1 MIMGFYL
8 KYSFIIRKNMKENFT
23 QFLNNLRLT
32 QNQREDAQKKY
43 QGVIDCLARHF
54 YDRNH
59 NDCDQYLFGSYKTKT
74 AIRPIEGGS
83 DVDVLFKIN
92 KDVYEKYENNTS
104 GLLQECRN
112 ALKDTYSTTD
122 EIHAWGK
129 VVLVKFCDGTH
140 NVEVLPALEKDD
152 SKFSIPNTEDG
163 GSWDDFD
170 PRSQVDSFQNSNETT
185 FGLTRACAMMVKN
198 WVRNTSTLEYKSYRV
213 IEDVIQFT
221 NKIYPNGKGD
231 ENYDVIIRDF
241 FQFWMRRISY
251 SDTRKSHFQTALDRA
266 NKAVE
271 YEKEGKHIEASEEW
285 RKIFNPSVF
294 PHSNKNEEKR
304 DEIKHFS
311 SAAKP
316 WSI

>member
-1 MIMGFYL
+1 ME
-8 KYSFIIRKNMKENFT
+8 ENFI
-23 QFLNNLRLT
+23 QFLDNLKLT
-32 QNQREDAQKKY
+32 QNQREDAKKKY
-43 QGVIDCLARHF
+43 EGVINCMARHF
-54 YDRNH
+54 YDRSK
-59 NDCDQYLFGSYKTKT
+59 NDGDQYLFGSYKTKT

-83 DVDVLFKIN
+83 DVDVLFKID
-92 KDVYEKYENNTS
+92 KDTYEKYKNNTS

-112 ALKDTYSTTD
+112 ALKDTYSTTE

-152 SKFSIPNTEDG
+152 SKFCIPNTENG

-170 PRSQVDSFQNSNETT
+170 PRSQIDAFLDSNETT
-185 FGLTRACAMMVKN
+185 DGLTRVCSMMIKN
-198 WVRNTSTLEYKSYRV
+198 WVRNTSTLEYKSFNIV
-213 IEDVIQFT
+213 KDVILFT
-221 NKIYPNGKGD
+221 DKIYPDGKGD

-241 FQFWMRRISY
+241 FHFWIKRIS
-251 SDTRKSHFQTALDRA
+251 DNDNRKSYFQTALDRA

-285 RKIFNPSVF
+285 RKIFTPSLF
-294 PHSNKNEEKR
+294 PHSDKNEEKR
-304 DEIKHFS
+304 DETKHFS
-311 SAAKP
+311 IAARP

>member
-1 MIMGFYL
+1 ME
-8 KYSFIIRKNMKENFT
+8 ENFI
-23 QFLNNLRLT
+23 QFLDNLKLT
-32 QNQREDAQKKY
+32 QNQREDAKKKY
-43 QGVIDCLARHF
+43 EGVINCMARHF
-54 YDRNH
+54 YDRSK
-59 NDCDQYLFGSYKTKT
+59 NDGDQYLFGSYKTKT

-83 DVDVLFKIN
+83 DVDVLFKID
-92 KDVYEKYENNTS
+92 KDTYEKYKNNTS

-112 ALKDTYSTTD
+112 ALKDTYSTTE

-152 SKFSIPNTEDG
+152 SKFCIPNTEDG

-170 PRSQVDSFQNSNETT
+170 PRSQIDAFLDSNETT
-185 FGLTRACAMMVKN
+185 DGLTRVCSMMIKN
-198 WVRNTSTLEYKSYRV
+198 WVRNTSTLEYKSFNIV
-213 IEDVIQFT
+213 KDVILFT
-221 NKIYPNGKGD
+221 DKIYPDGKGD

-241 FQFWMRRISY
+241 FHFWIKRIS
-251 SDTRKSHFQTALDRA
+251 DNDNRKSYFQTALDRA

-285 RKIFNPSVF
+285 RKIFTPSLF
-294 PHSNKNEEKR
+294 PHSDKNEEKR
-304 DEIKHFS
+304 DETKHFS
-311 SAAKP
+311 IAARP